1 MLQVS
6 ANAGLTLWD
15 NDRQTAADLVKEVQ
29 LAVKAARAGGRNQHA
44 VYTPALATQQ
54 AR

>member
-15 NDRQTAADLVKEVQ
+15 NDKQTAADLVKQVQ
-29 LAVKAARAGGRNQHA
+29 LAVKAARAAGRNQHVA
-44 VYTPALATQQ
+44 YTPALAPQQ